1 MQALPKPLEAI
12 VRWISVKGRI
22 NRADFWLCYVLP
34 ALAILVIAELLNVP
48 VLRLIGALIVVSA
61 IAKRRND
68 ISVRLS
74 GGKRAGL
81 VSLWVVLSVVA
92 LGAAFIA
99 FLGGI
104 SGLGDTS
111 MLEVAGILAIIPFLP
126 ILLVPL
132 IIGLVPGSRDENKH
146 GPIPCDLSLG
156 KKELS
161 AVAAL
166 LLVISMIGFGTRAL
180 RPTESKLIQAISD
193 DNGQQLR
200 ALLRD
205 GADPNQTTRAG
216 TTALML
222 AMERPERREFL
233 TVPLLDYGAD
243 PNVAS
248 VDESTAV
255 YDTGRSDS
263 EVVDIL
269 VKHTPLVRAI
279 GKYTGN
285 DAWVVE
291 RMIEA
296 GANVNPAPAHHEEPS
311 PLVTAVKYSD
321 SKVVEMLI
329 AHGADISAASN
340 QPALMEAFEQRNF
353 EKVWL
358 LLAGVNDLDQLD
370 TAIDLVD
377 ERLKTDSSSRTRLRT
392 LEQLLKE
399 AVNRELGKEKYPYRQ
414 FFSGEPQQID
424 SLTTYR
430 QQLFRAP
437 VAVRSRDHIPVR
449 KGPGLEYEKVGKLY
463 AGQELF
469 VTAITNVGKHIV
481 WFKVR
486 DSESNEGYVFGASL
500 CSLGGWYRGLQ
511 YDCGYAEE

>member
-1 MQALPKPLEAI
+1 MQALEKALKAI
-12 VRWISVKGRI
+12 VQWISFKGRI
-22 NRADFWLCYVLP
+22 NRTDFWLCYVLP
-34 ALAILVIAELLNVP
+34 ALAVLVIAESLNVP
-48 VLRLIGALIVVSA
+48 VLRLITALIVVSA

-68 ISVRLS
+68 IGVRVS

-92 LGAAFIA
+92 LAAAFIA

-104 SGLGDTS
+104 SGLGDKG
-111 MLEVAGILAIIPFLP
+111 MLEMAGILAIIPFLP

-132 IIGLVPGSRDENKH
+132 IIGLMPGSRDENEH

-161 AVAAL
+161 AVATL
-166 LLVISMIGFGTRAL
+166 LLVISVISIGSGAL
-180 RPTESKLIQAISD
+180 RPSESKLIQAISD
-193 DNGQQLR
+193 DNGQQVR
-200 ALLRD
+200 DLLRN

-222 AMERPERREFL
+222 AMERPERRQFL
-233 TVPLLDYGAD
+233 TVPLLEYGAD

-248 VDESTAV
+248 VDESPAQ
-255 YDTGRSDS
+255 YDMGRSDS

-269 VKHTPLVRAI
+269 AKHTPLVRAI
-279 GKYTGN
+279 SKYTG
-285 DAWVVE
+285 DYAWVVE

-296 GANVNPAPAHHEEPS
+296 GANVNPAPAHYGELS

-340 QPALMEAFEQRNF
+340 QPALMAALEHWNV

-358 LLAGVNDLDQLD
+358 LLADVSDLDQLD
-370 TAIDLVD
+370 SAIDLVN
-377 ERLKTDSSSRTRLRT
+377 ERLKADSNSRSLRT

-399 AVNRELGKEKYPYRQ
+399 AVNRELGEEKYPYRQ
-414 FFSGEPQQID
+414 FFSGESQQID
-424 SLTTYR
+424 SLATYR
-430 QQLFRAP
+430 QQPFRTP
-437 VAVRSRDHIPVR
+437 VRVRSQDHVPVR

-481 WFKVR
+481 WFKVK
-486 DSESNEGYVFGASL
+486 DNESHEGYVFGASL
-500 CSLGGWYRGLQ
+500 CSLGEWYRGLQ
-511 YDCGYAEE
+511 YSCRFADE